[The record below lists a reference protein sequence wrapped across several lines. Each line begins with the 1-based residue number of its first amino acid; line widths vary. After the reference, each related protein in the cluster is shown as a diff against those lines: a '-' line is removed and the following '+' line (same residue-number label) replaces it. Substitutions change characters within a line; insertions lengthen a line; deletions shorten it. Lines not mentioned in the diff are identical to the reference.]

1 MKNIG
6 LFGGTFDPIHNGHL
20 HIARAFADGLLDGLS
35 GCQVRAGSDDLADLV
50 ARSRRGVGPD
60 ERRRRRT
67 DFDAER
73 RRD

>member
-1 MKNIG
+1 MRIEVG
-6 LFGGTFDPIHNGHL
+6 ELLVADQHHN
-20 HIARAFADGLLDGLS
+20 DVGLLDGLS

-60 ERRRRRT
+60 ERRLRRT
-67 DFDAER
+67 DFDARGFDTER